1 VVFSPDGA
9 RLATASSDGT
19 ARLWEAATGREQAR
33 LEHGGTVRVVVF
45 SPDGARLAPPA
56 TTARP
61 GCGPHEPGAAV
72 TEPAKVL
79 ISGQISADEAVRI
92 AAEFSSVGLTAD
104 LRVAAPRRF
113 VGDVAWL
120 LLAALPLQPFFNRL
134 AEDFADDVHERLK
147 TFVTRVLRRRP
158 AANRPKPVLMLQ
170 DTLSGVQVVL
180 EPDLPAESYRQLLS
194 FDLCIVRRGPLH
206 YDLHRRRWRSEL
218 DEERTTSPPP
228 VQPDR

>member
-1 VVFSPDGA
+1 MTE
-9 RLATASSDGT
+9 LA
-19 ARLWEAATGREQAR
+19 Q
-33 LEHGGTVRVVVF
+33 
-45 SPDGARLAPPA
+45 
-56 TTARP
+56 
-61 GCGPHEPGAAV
+61 
-72 TEPAKVL
+72 VL
-79 ISGQISADEAVRI
+79 ISEQVSADEAVRI

-104 LRVAAPRRF
+104 LRVVAPKRS

-158 AANRPKPVLMLQ
+158 SANRPKPVLVLQ

-180 EPDLPAESYRQLLS
+180 EPDLPAESYRQLLT
-194 FDLCIVRRGPLH
+194 FDLSTVRRGPLH

-218 DEERTTSPPP
+218 DETRSTVTPPG